1 MKKQLKIT
9 NKMQEVAVDI
19 LSELEIFMMGHKEV
33 PEEIHQIF
41 DKMYKKYQL
50 CEDPFTLMVCTTK
63 EWAKNSL
70 DYDRQVMIERYG
82 HCDGLD

>member
-1 MKKQLKIT
+1 MTKQPNIT

-19 LSELEIFMMGHKEV
+19 LSELEMYMMTHNEV
-33 PEEIHQIF
+33 PEEINRIF

-50 CEDPFTLMVCTTK
+50 CKDPFTLTVCTIK

-70 DYDRQVMIERYG
+70 EYDRQTMIEQYG